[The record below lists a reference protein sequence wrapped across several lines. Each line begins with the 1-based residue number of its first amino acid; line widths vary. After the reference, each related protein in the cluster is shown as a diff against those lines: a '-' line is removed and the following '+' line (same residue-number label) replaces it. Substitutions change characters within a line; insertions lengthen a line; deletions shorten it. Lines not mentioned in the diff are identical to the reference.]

1 MRTVKD
7 LRRRFDRAAGQ
18 KDRIEEQ
25 IADAEESIKE
35 KKKLLKRQQR
45 AAEIV
50 KATAIRTQKQLEFVL
65 AGMVN
70 TAQEI
75 VFDDPYKFVVS
86 FEERRGQSECDLFF
100 ERNDTQMNPLDSSGY
115 GAADVAAFALRIACW
130 SLTRT
135 TRPVFILDEPFKHL
149 KGVKENKRAILL
161 MKEVCTSKEEED
173 WPGLQIIT
181 ISDERAPR
189 EDIVEGADKVFAVS
203 KKGNISKV
211 EEVHHG

>member
-1 MRTVKD
+1 MATVKD
-7 LRRRFDRAAGQ
+7 LRRKLDRAAGQ
-18 KDRIEEQ
+18 KERIEQQ
-25 IADAEESIKE
+25 IEATEESIKE
-35 KKKLLKRQQR
+35 KKRLLKRQQR

-50 KATAIRTQKQLEFVL
+50 KAVAIRTQKQLEFVL

-135 TRPVFILDEPFKHL
+135 TRPTFILDEPFKHL
-149 KGVKENKRAILL
+149 KGSKENKRAILL
-161 MKEVCTSKEEED
+161 MKEVCTPKEEED
-173 WPGLQIIT
+173 WPGVQIIT

-203 KKGNISKV
+203 KKGNVSKV